1 MKLINTS
8 IEDEIM
14 VQRAA
19 LEKAMKDVRKKM
31 NDEKERRETL
41 AMGMK
46 ADLERI
52 QIIRSEI

>member
-1 MKLINTS
+1 
-8 IEDEIM
+8 
-14 VQRAA
+14 
-19 LEKAMKDVRKKM
+19 M